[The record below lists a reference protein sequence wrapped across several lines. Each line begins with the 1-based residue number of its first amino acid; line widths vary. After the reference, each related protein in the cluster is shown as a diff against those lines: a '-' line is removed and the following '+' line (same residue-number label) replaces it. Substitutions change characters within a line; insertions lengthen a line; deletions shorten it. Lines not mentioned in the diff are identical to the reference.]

1 MHQPSDIDLLPLLC
15 AGRGL
20 QPIRIKLSQN
30 TVDLSQLHFNV

>member
-20 QPIRIKLSQN
+20 QA
-30 TVDLSQLHFNV
+30 TETFATFNNF